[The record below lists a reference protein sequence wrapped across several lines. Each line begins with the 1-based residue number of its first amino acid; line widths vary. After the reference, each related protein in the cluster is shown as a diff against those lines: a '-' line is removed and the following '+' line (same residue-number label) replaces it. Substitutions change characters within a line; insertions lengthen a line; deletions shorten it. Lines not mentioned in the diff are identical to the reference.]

1 MIRTSTSILLGC
13 FLLSVAA
20 CASAQAQTWRVYAVP
35 GEVYTTQVAP
45 SIPDG
50 WALSP
55 DSSHN
60 VLAGITIYDGPPEG
74 NASLVY
80 DKQSRKKHMLFLTWT
95 LDGDSKK
102 AFWIVCRYAGTTI
115 QLKRQLPA
123 GIKALRVTFD
133 DLVKTEGEP
142 TVEKIEYL

>member
-1 MIRTSTSILLGC
+1 MTILVCMLCIIGVTAR
-13 FLLSVAA
+13 L
-20 CASAQAQTWRVYAVP
+20 ASAQQ
-35 GEVYTTQVAP
+35 EKKNE
-45 SIPDG
+45 IPDG

-55 DSSHN
+55 ASSHN